1 MTEPPGRVYGGLI
14 DLLRP
19 PAHGIDA
26 SVSIF
31 APSGAGTGF
40 SEPRGVA
47 DRVVGEDRG
56 DHDRVAVLPQSSV
69 DGHSSRLGAAA
80 RSRALRSAERSVTWA
95 SDRNGDPALLVAL
108 ADVYVSLDDLLQRI
122 AAVDDGLHVPRFD
135 QVREHGETP

>member
-1 MTEPPGRVYGGLI
+1 MRLCRSSLPAALALALVSRAASLI
-14 DLLRP
+14 ESWEKT
-19 PAHGIDA
+19 AAIN
-26 SVSIF
+26 
-31 APSGAGTGF
+31 
-40 SEPRGVA
+40 
-47 DRVVGEDRG
+47 
-56 DHDRVAVLPQSSV
+56 RVAVLPQSSV